1 MIRII
6 SRFNQADLGTVSQ
19 RSVLFTHSTHWQ
31 LPCIH
36 LRSRRETVFWYPYL
50 KHQRNAYEGNFH
62 VTINVTKSSQLV
74 RKHVFSQ
81 KMKPS
86 RGAGRHCTICLKEI
100 EAGELPSVQLGQH
113 CVMAYPCRGQ
123 RPEITPGTAPTALTL
138 PHHMDSFAISLAL
151 FCRLETSCK
160 TFDPSAPHLRAAD
173 KSDGFSW

>member
-1 MIRII
+1 MYWDRWYGQPFCWGTVKAICEVQLADADDRARNILLPGWEIMIRII

-113 CVMAYPCRGQ
+113 CVMACIPAEGRDQ
-123 RPEITPGTAPTALTL
+123 R
-138 PHHMDSFAISLAL
+138 
-151 FCRLETSCK
+151 
-160 TFDPSAPHLRAAD
+160 
-173 KSDGFSW
+173 